1 MALIRFT
8 KEGFEK
14 LKKDY
19 EELKAE
25 RPDAVEHL
33 KKARDMGDLSENG
46 YYKASK
52 AKLASI
58 DGRLWKMSM
67 DIKHALVIEDSKNSG
82 IDIGKTVTLANDKR
96 EMTYKVV
103 GDLEANPSEGKIS
116 LLSPIGKAIA
126 GKQLGDEI
134 KITTPSGEVAYKIIK
149 LS

>member
-19 EELKAE
+19 EDLKNE

-33 KKARDMGDLSENG
+33 RKARDMGDLSENG

-52 AKLASI
+52 AKLSSI

-82 IDIGKTVTLANDKR
+82 VDIGKTVTLKNEQR
-96 EMTYKVV
+96 EMTYQVV
-103 GDLEANPSEGKIS
+103 GDLEANPAEGKIS
-116 LLSPIGKAIA
+116 LLSPIGKAVA
-126 GKQLGDEI
+126 GKQVNDEV
-134 KITTPSGEVAYKIIK
+134 KISTPSGEVAYTIIK